1 MNSTSIK
8 RQIAQIFDAV
18 GINSFGHFIQRKA
31 LFPFI
36 RAVNYHEI
44 NPPWIE
50 NFERQMQFY
59 SQHFVDV
66 NEQALTDFLD
76 SGKWLH
82 DKPGLMITFDDGSA
96 THLTAA
102 APILEKY
109 GFTGWFFVPS
119 GWVIERGG
127 VKTEKPA
134 FIDDIEVLTHAQL
147 KELDK
152 KHIIGCHTY
161 THCRLT
167 ADVPAEK
174 LRAETVEAK
183 KDLEGLLGHE
193 IKSFC
198 WVGGEEETYNDKA
211 AELIRDHYELA
222 FMTNSAVVRP
232 GTGALQLQRTNIE
245 AEYPLWLVR
254 FQLSGLLD
262 ILYYGKR
269 KRVNALTA

>member
-8 RQIAQIFDAV
+8 RQIAQILDAA
-18 GINSFGHFIQRKA
+18 GINSFGHFIQRKT

-44 NPPWIE
+44 HPPWIE
-50 NFERQMQFY
+50 NFEKQLQFY
-59 SQHFVDV
+59 STRFVNV
-66 NEQALTDFLD
+66 NEQALFDFLG
-76 SGKWLH
+76 SGKWPH

-102 APILEKY
+102 APMLEKY

-119 GWVIERGG
+119 GWVVERGG
-127 VKTEKPA
+127 VKTERPD

-152 KHIIGCHTY
+152 KHIIGCHTE

-174 LRAETVEAK
+174 LRAETVGAK
-183 KDLEGLLGHE
+183 KDLEDLLGHE
-193 IKSFC
+193 VKSFC

-211 AELIRDHYELA
+211 AELIRDHYELG
-222 FMTNSAVVRP
+222 FMTNCAVVRP
-232 GTGALQLQRTNIE
+232 GTVAQQIQRTNIE
-245 AEYPLWLVR
+245 AENPLSLVR
-254 FQLSGLLD
+254 FQLSGLMD
-262 ILYYGKR
+262 IAYYGKR
-269 KRVNALTA
+269 KRVNKLTA